1 MSKPSAVA
9 EKGKKSVHDYVNG
22 VLANVIAKNPGEK
35 EFHQAVKE
43 VLETLTPVL
52 EKHPEY
58 VKAKILDRIVEPERS
73 ITFRVPWTDDKG
85 EVQVNRG
92 FRFEF
97 NSAIGPYKGGLRFHP
112 SVNASILKFLGFE
125 QIFKNALTTLPMGGG
140 KGGSDFDPKGKS
152 DAEVMRFCQSFMTEL
167 CKHIGPDTDVP
178 AGDIGVGGREIGY
191 MFGQYKRIKNEFT
204 GVLTGKGITW
214 GGSLIRP
221 EATGFGVVYFAEE
234 QLKTKGTSFKGKTVA
249 VSGFGNVA
257 WGAVQ
262 KVNDLGGKVVTISG
276 PDGYIHDPEGI
287 KGDKWEYMLQLRA
300 SGEDIVAPYAEK
312 FKSGKFY
319 AGKKPWEVKVDVA
332 LPCATQNELNENDAK
347 TLIKN
352 GVMCVTEGA
361 NMPCTPEAVTAFQEA
376 KVLFAPGKASNAG
389 GVATSGLEMSQ
400 NSMRM
405 SWSRE
410 EVDKHLHNIMVNI
423 HNACVTAAKEAGQ
436 PGNYVLGANCAGF
449 KKVADAMMAQGLV

>member
-1 MSKPSAVA
+1 MAKTAVA

-125 QIFKNALTTLPMGGG
+125 QIFKNSLTALPIGGA

-152 DAEVMRFCQSFMTEL
+152 DNEVMRFCQSFMTEL

-178 AGDIGVGGREIGY
+178 AGDIGVGGREIGF
-191 MFGQYKRIKNEFT
+191 MFGQYKRIRNEFT

-287 KGDKWEYMLQLRA
+287 KGDKWEYMLTLRA
-300 SGEDIVAPYAEK
+300 SGEDIVAPYAQK

-332 LPCATQNELNENDAK
+332 LPCATQNELNESDAK

-352 GVMCVTEGA
+352 GVVCVTEGA

-449 KKVADAMMAQGLV
+449 KKVAEAMMAQGLV